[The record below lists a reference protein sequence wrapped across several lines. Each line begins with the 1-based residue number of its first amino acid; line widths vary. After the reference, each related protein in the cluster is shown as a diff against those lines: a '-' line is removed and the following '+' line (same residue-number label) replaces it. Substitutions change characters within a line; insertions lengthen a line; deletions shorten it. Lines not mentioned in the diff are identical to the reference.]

1 MPQIAPVAS
10 ITDGVNQITSVA
22 GPVPRLFER
31 SGTDEQ
37 RNVSSAVGGAIEN
50 ITVSVTPVRAW
61 PTGRRL
67 AEPAARG
74 TIKAP
79 MSETQFYVS
88 VAVVPSVTVII
99 VLVGVLLNN
108 TNMNARFSDMSG
120 RFSAR

>member
-1 MPQIAPVAS
+1 
-10 ITDGVNQITSVA
+10 
-22 GPVPRLFER
+22 
-31 SGTDEQ
+31 
-37 RNVSSAVGGAIEN
+37 
-50 ITVSVTPVRAW
+50 
-61 PTGRRL
+61 
-67 AEPAARG
+67 
-74 TIKAP
+74 